1 MGSKYVITPN
11 CNFLSEDELYHW
23 GTKGMR
29 WGIRRYQNPDGS
41 LTAAG
46 RKRYANPDGSLNE
59 KGKKKFGDSANTNH
73 TIKKSVK
80 DMTDE
85 ELDRAIVR
93 ARKEDEYN
101 RLRPESTPETGGRN
115 SRKLM
120 SKLIDEAIVPAAI
133 NSGKKALENAL
144 NKMADK
150 YLKDK
155 IDPNSY
161 EALKKQY
168 DLLKIKQD
176 IENIKNPKTSWDD
189 KLKKQ
194 TYDRNQKKYDEED
207 AAKLAKQQAERDAE
221 EAKNRRHRQ
230 QNRNIMD
237 RASSNK
243 DKSNSFKDKVASM
256 HDEFGF
262 DDPVTSLS
270 TRTVSKGKSYTKNVW
285 DNDDDLVH
293 IVDDDVK
300 VDTGRRTVA
309 GYLPPPKDDD
319 D

>member
-1 MGSKYVITPN
+1 MDSKYMITPN
-11 CNFLSEDELYHW
+11 GNFISMNELFHW
-23 GTKGMR
+23 GIKGMK
-29 WGIRRYQNPDGS
+29 WGVRKYQNPDGS

-46 RKRYANPDGSLNE
+46 RKRYANPDGSLN
-59 KGKKKFGDSANTNH
+59 KAGQKKFGDSVKTNP
-73 TIKKSVK
+73 TVKKRVT

-85 ELDRAIVR
+85 ELDRAIIR

-101 RLRPESTPETGGRN
+101 RLRPEITPETGGRN

-120 SKLIDEAIVPAAI
+120 SKFINEAIVPAAI
-133 NSGKKALENAL
+133 NSGRKALENTL

-150 YLKDK
+150 LLKDK

-161 EALKKQY
+161 EALKKTY

-189 KLKKQ
+189 KLKEQ
-194 TYDRNQKKYDEED
+194 TYERNKKRWDEED
-207 AAKLAKQQAERDAE
+207 AAQLAKQQAERDAE

-230 QNRNIMD
+230 QNRNVMD

-270 TRTVSKGKSYTKNVW
+270 IRTVSKGKSYTKNVW
-285 DNDDDLVH
+285 DDYDDLVH
-293 IVDDDVK
+293 IIDDDVR
-300 VDTGRRTVA
+300 VDTGRRAVA
-309 GYLPPPKDDD
+309 GYLSPPKDDD